1 MSELIA
7 PPTSW
12 KFRLHLT
19 AADLSAQLGNHRLLS
34 VKSFLDG
41 NKRMYSA
48 VSVKDEG
55 LGGSWKGRIQVPD
68 LKSTLGKKFRL
79 TALDCFEEE
88 RKTFCAAAWIENPQP
103 IQWNWGVDFTANTLN
118 TALEKENGKL
128 ISIRAYKTTLGGK
141 LTTPGLRYCA
151 IWVKTDGVEWGWIPD
166 AIADSIAD
174 TLDAKSAR
182 LISIDNL
189 DNTIWLGDDEHFC
202 AVWYKNVTGQVWFW
216 NFGPSKTQLPKEP
229 PKFCSWGLDVSYC
242 TKDRFVSLLEQF
254 PKPNDPNLANLMT
267 FTGTGDGKF
276 RDETW
281 QEIQWKLNE
290 QNLFAEQV
298 ILKSAFMFS
307 AAEGGWSWWS
317 GNFAVPAGQ
326 TVLGLPLLLDASQT
340 YNSSPWWLVTNNPKI
355 GVFPIK
361 ATTASGKYQ
370 FLLAQSRITHPG
382 FSTPALLPINWPVFL
397 GIQGPVEA
405 VKLTNGK
412 NWVTVASQIINGTGE
427 ILDIT
432 HVSTKLKDQNNVTVH
447 KANFTDNLLV
457 DQDVLGQPLDPVVTG
472 SVIGSNAPLPK
483 FYDGFEV
490 PGTFKKGKLK
500 VQANVKFYDSKLA
513 CYGDSRNLDVKF
525 APVTV
530 MSRLPYDVP
539 VIEGR
544 ANSAFR
550 WRWGNGIGG
559 TNFNAHSYPEHRYSY
574 DIGVFDSSNQTFADA
589 TKKDQND
596 NYYCWNQP
604 VRAMVSGEVLF
615 VANDFEDH
623 FGNVNNPNS
632 KGANMVVIYNKE
644 LDCYQLYVHFKQ
656 KSIVVAAGDH
666 VSAGKKLGL
675 VGNSGGSSEPHLH
688 VGISRRDGNGF
699 LRSLPMTFQKIK
711 DGSNNTVSGVPV
723 DGEFYS
729 QP

>member
-12 KFRLHLT
+12 KFRLHLS
-19 AADLSAQLGNHRLLS
+19 AADLSAALGNHRLLS
-34 VKSFLDG
+34 VKTFLDG
-41 NKRMYSA
+41 NKRFYSA

-55 LGGSWKGRIQVPD
+55 LGGSWKGRILVPD
-68 LKSTLGKKFRL
+68 LKTTLGKKFRL
-79 TALDCFEEE
+79 TALDCFEEQ
-88 RKTFCAAAWIENPQP
+88 RKTFCAAAWIENPKP
-103 IQWNWGVDFTANTLN
+103 IQWNWGVDLTAADLDSK
-118 TALEKENGKL
+118 LEKENGKL

-141 LTTPGLRYCA
+141 LESPRLRYCA
-151 IWVKTDGVEWGWIPD
+151 IWVKNDGVEWGWIPD

-174 TLDAKSAR
+174 TLDDKLAR

-189 DNTIWLGDDEHFC
+189 DNTTWLGDDEHFC
-202 AVWYKNVTGQVWFW
+202 AVWYKNVTGQAWFW
-216 NFGPSKTQLPKEP
+216 NAGLNKTQLPKEP

-242 TKDRFVSLLEQF
+242 SKDRFVSLLEQF
-254 PKPNDPNLANLMT
+254 PKPDDPNLANLMT
-267 FTGTGDGKF
+267 FSGTGDGKF
-276 RDETW
+276 RAETW
-281 QEIQWKLNE
+281 QEIQWKFNE
-290 QNLFAEQV
+290 QNLVAEQV
-298 ILKSAFMFS
+298 SLKSAFMFS

-317 GNFAVPAGQ
+317 GNYTDPPGQ
-326 TVLGLPLLLDASQT
+326 NVEGLPLSLDASQT

-355 GVFPIK
+355 GLFPIK
-361 ATTASGKYQ
+361 ATTAGGKYQ
-370 FLLAQSRITHPG
+370 FLLAQSRITHPT
-382 FSTPALLPINWPVFL
+382 FPTPALLPINWPVFL

-432 HVSTKLKDQNNVTVH
+432 HASTRLKDQNNVTVH
-447 KANFTDNLLV
+447 KANFTDNLRV
-457 DQDVLGQPLDPVVTG
+457 DQDVLGKPLDPVLTG

-490 PGTFKKGKLK
+490 PRTFKKGKLK

-513 CYGDSRNLDVKF
+513 CYGDSRTLDVKF
-525 APVTV
+525 APVTI
-530 MSRLPYDVP
+530 MIRLPYDVA
-539 VIEGR
+539 VIDGR
-544 ANSAFR
+544 PNSAFR

-559 TNFNAHSYPEHRYSY
+559 TTFNAHSYPEHRYSY
-574 DIGVFDSSNQTFADA
+574 DIGVFDSNNQTFEDPS
-589 TKKDQND
+589 KKDQND
-596 NYYCWNQP
+596 NYYCWKQP
-604 VRAMVSGEVLF
+604 VLAMVSGEVLF

-632 KGANMVVIYNKE
+632 KGANMVVVYNKE

-656 KSIVVAAGDH
+656 KSIVVIPGQHVDPGDE
-666 VSAGKKLGL
+666 LGL
-675 VGNSGGSSEPHLH
+675 IGNSGGSSEPHLH
-688 VGISRRDGNGF
+688 VGISRRDANGF

-711 DGSNNTVSGVPV
+711 DGSDNIVSGVPV